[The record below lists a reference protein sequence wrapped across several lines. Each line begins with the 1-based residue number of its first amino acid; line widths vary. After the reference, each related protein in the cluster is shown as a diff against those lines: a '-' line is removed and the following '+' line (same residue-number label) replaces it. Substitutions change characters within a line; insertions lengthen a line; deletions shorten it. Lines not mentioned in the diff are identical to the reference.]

1 MVEPS
6 FPRHKMVI
14 LWFYGYTGIPP
25 FAGKAIFGHFCF
37 EYPMLTAKWV
47 SGWRNWE
54 GDWADAS
61 LTGSDTRRTRSSRQ
75 RLGRFSDFSGFMGY
89 ALDESVHV
97 QLCMCT
103 YFAYFCI
110 MFHHVNPHNSTHR
123 RRNSVYMPYTSH
135 NEAEPFLCFHSTWI
149 HVTTGLTQDYPVQF
163 AYLRLLGHWWREV
176 QADGQSHERMPKIN
190 RLLNPL
196 DSYIHILHPISF
208 PV

>member
-1 MVEPS
+1 M
-6 FPRHKMVI
+6 I
-14 LWFYGYTGIPP
+14 FYGYTTICRQSHIRAFLFWVPNVDSHMGLRSKKLRGRLSRCESHGERHSKDKIKQTATWQIQRFLGLHGICSWWICPCT
-25 FAGKAIFGHFCF
+25 IM
-37 EYPMLTAKWV
+37 Y
-47 SGWRNWE
+47 
-54 GDWADAS
+54 
-61 LTGSDTRRTRSSRQ
+61 
-75 RLGRFSDFSGFMGY
+75 
-89 ALDESVHV
+89 VHI
-97 QLCMCT
+97 
-103 YFAYFCI
+103 FCI
-110 MFHHVNPHNSTHR
+110 MFHHVNPHNSTHHR